1 MSDQSAAGADRQ
13 PPAETTGATRAGAGP
28 PIRQLDVAAD
38 IDASPAPDVER
49 MVGEVTEEVERGRRE
64 GSYPAPLLAA
74 LEVPFHPDEGLE
86 PPEASAVVQSARPL
100 RSTRPV
106 VGELT
111 VFGKRVVRRLL
122 SWYVAPIARDQ
133 TRFNLAILRE
143 LRALEERV
151 TRIEGSSA
159 PSAPEQGGPES
170 PRPPAP

>member
-1 MSDQSAAGADRQ
+1 
-13 PPAETTGATRAGAGP
+13 
-28 PIRQLDVAAD
+28 
-38 IDASPAPDVER
+38 

-170 PRPPAP
+170 RARRLRDRRMPGPIVSRPAPPGTSGLPRPIP